1 MVISSAFALWGTT
14 GVRGAVGGY
23 GDVIGNR
30 GERGVGRPRSHVV
43 PSRGSPGE
51 PQHLWGA
58 AGQPTEQRQRPPPLA
73 CPAATAHAPLL
84 ASFPVRPHFR

>member
-51 PQHLWGA
+51 P
-58 AGQPTEQRQRPPPLA
+58 
-73 CPAATAHAPLL
+73 
-84 ASFPVRPHFR
+84 